1 MLVSGAVSNAK
12 DLIVVEWAPLVKAN
26 GITDQQ
32 VIFAAEKHKNTNF

>member
-26 GITDQQ
+26 GIADQQ
-32 VIFAAEKHKNTNF
+32 VILLQNELTWSV